1 MRSALA
7 ISLVALLCGCTSAD
21 PELWKLPP
29 GMSWGQPEIGGGEL
43 RVEIQSPAR
52 ELELGDWETSL
63 QVKGAASV
71 FGGVRYLD
79 LMLALDTSRSLAS
92 MDPDNYR
99 SAGAVRLVRS
109 LPDRSDIRV
118 GVVDFDSKA
127 KLVLP
132 LTADRDA
139 AVKALEGLD
148 RDGQT
153 DIAAGLMTA
162 LEELER
168 TARPDST
175 RVVMLFTDG
184 RSNARNA
191 HAAMQEARKR
201 GVVVHTL
208 LLGTSEG
215 GETILRG
222 MAAGTGG
229 SFVGMTDPE
238 KLAEAFVNLRT
249 TGVERVDLSVNGS
262 QPIATRLIGGTFSGR
277 VSLRPG
283 ENRIVATAT
292 SLAGE
297 TREAAV
303 HVTVSRDMRMSIESP
318 AEGTVLGRR
327 KAEIVIEGEV
337 DPYVGLPAAFELDR
351 ERLGTRSVMLEVDG
365 SPARMA
371 TVMNGRFR
379 GMVVL
384 QEGENRVTALAT
396 SVDGR
401 TAMDSVTV
409 TLRPDGCAE
418 LQVMARADGQPALSI
433 SDRAVEIVFD
443 ASGSMWGQMEGR
455 SKISVA
461 KEILSDALD
470 SLPDDLELG
479 LRVYGHR
486 QPRELHDCTDS
497 ELMVPLAAQNRHEVR
512 RAIASFK
519 PRGQTPLAYSL
530 RQVAHDFGD
539 FAGERAVVL
548 VTDGIESCGGDP
560 VRAAR
565 ELARLDTMVHVIG
578 FGLRSEADEDAA
590 SLAAIADASGGRFLS
605 ARSAEELREALAVT
619 VGTPYE
625 VLRGGEIVGEGAL
638 GSDEPILLPAG
649 QYRLRLDSK
658 PPRDVA
664 IVLVAEEGLAVG
676 FEREGGVLT
685 DRAPVDYTRCEDIVA
700 APEPAIPEELEE
712 SLPAKRAAV
721 TTAEPPTDF

>member
-7 ISLVALLCGCTSAD
+7 VSLVALLCSCTSAG
-21 PELWKLPP
+21 PELWQLPP

-52 ELELGDWETSL
+52 DLELGDWETFL
-63 QVKGAASV
+63 EVKGAASV

-79 LMLALDTSRSLAS
+79 LLLALDTSRSLAS
-92 MDPDNYR
+92 MDPDNHR

-109 LPDRSDIRV
+109 LPDRDDIRV
-118 GVVDFDSKA
+118 GVVDFDSEA

-162 LEELER
+162 LDELER

-184 RSNARNA
+184 KSNARKA

-201 GVVVHTL
+201 GVVVHTM
-208 LLGTSEG
+208 LLGTSED

-229 SFVGMTDPE
+229 SFVGVTDPE

-262 QPIATRLIGGTFSGR
+262 QPIATGLIGGTFSGR

-292 SLAGE
+292 SLAGV
-297 TREAAV
+297 TREAVV
-303 HVTVSRDMRMSIESP
+303 HVTVSGDMRMSIESP

-327 KAEIVIEGEV
+327 EAEVVIEGEV

-351 ERLGTRSVMLEVDG
+351 ERLGARSVMLELDG
-365 SPARMA
+365 SPAQMA
-371 TVMNGRFR
+371 TLMNGRFH
-379 GMVVL
+379 GTVVL
-384 QEGENRVTALAT
+384 KEGENRVTALAT

-401 TAMDSVTV
+401 TATDSITV
-409 TLRPDGCAE
+409 TLRPDGCAQ
-418 LQVMARADGQPALSI
+418 LKVTARADGRPALSI

-470 SLPDDLELG
+470 ALPDDLELG

-486 QPRELHDCTDS
+486 QARELHDCTDS
-497 ELMVPLAAQNRHEVR
+497 ELMVPLAARNRHEVR
-512 RAIASFK
+512 RAIASLK

-530 RQVAHDFGD
+530 RQVAHDFD
-539 FAGERAVVL
+539 YFAGERAVVL

-565 ELARLDTMVHVIG
+565 ELAKLDTTVHVIG
-578 FGLRSEADEDAA
+578 FGLGSEADEDAA
-590 SLAAIADASGGRFLS
+590 SLAAIAAASGGRFLS

-625 VLRGGEIVGEGAL
+625 VLRGAEIVGEGAL
-638 GSDEPILLPAG
+638 GPDEPILLPAG

-658 PPRDVA
+658 PPRDVE
-664 IVLVAEEGLAVG
+664 IGLIAEEGLAVS
-676 FEREGGVLT
+676 FVREGGVLT
-685 DRAPVDYTRCEDIVA
+685 HRAPVEYTRCEDVVA
-700 APEPAIPEELEE
+700 GAEPATPEELEE
-712 SLPAKRAAV
+712 PLPAKRGG
-721 TTAEPPTDF
+721 PPRRAR